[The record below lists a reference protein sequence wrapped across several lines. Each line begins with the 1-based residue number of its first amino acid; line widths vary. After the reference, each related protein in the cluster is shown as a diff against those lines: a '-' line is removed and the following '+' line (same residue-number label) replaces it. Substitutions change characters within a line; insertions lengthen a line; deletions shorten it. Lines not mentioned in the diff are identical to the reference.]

1 MWQSK
6 HWEMYEVCMYEV
18 LLMRLLSTVGTDIYF
33 MHLLSHGNDK
43 LCRLPERQCTDNA
56 YPHLLCHMFVL
67 LEKMLS
73 FVTLK
78 MLAEHTLAVKHL
90 GAPTLSPVKTD
101 LIISPACPH
110 IWMPADLQIKHAVC
124 SGGTS
129 FYLTDTHIDW
139 ELIVLLRL
147 QCPLGQ
153 WVIEWVG
160 GGQHKHLASPKN
172 KFQNNTD
179 TKTCQNVAISI
190 SLLWIRRS
198 CVQCWMVFHLIWFNV
213 SAWLTLSQ
221 DSGTWDVPIVFLD
234 YFNLFNKIWIF
245 GVPGSIHM
253 PCNIS
258 WYYILIFS
266 PTPTI

>member
-1 MWQSK
+1 MCISNISK
-6 HWEMYEVCMYEV
+6 KPCAAPCDRASTGKHCMYEVCMYEV

-129 FYLTDTHIDW
+129 FYLTWLRIDCTAEAAVSTGSVSDW
-139 ELIVLLRL
+139 MSGWRSTQAFGLPKKQIS
-147 QCPLGQ
+147 
-153 WVIEWVG
+153 VI
-160 GGQHKHLASPKN
+160 L
-172 KFQNNTD
+172 
-179 TKTCQNVAISI
+179 
-190 SLLWIRRS
+190 
-198 CVQCWMVFHLIWFNV
+198 
-213 SAWLTLSQ
+213 
-221 DSGTWDVPIVFLD
+221 
-234 YFNLFNKIWIF
+234 
-245 GVPGSIHM
+245 
-253 PCNIS
+253 
-258 WYYILIFS
+258 
-266 PTPTI
+266 

>member
-1 MWQSK
+1 MKCCSCASSPQLGLTFTLCIFFP
-6 HWEMYEVCMYEV
+6 MGMINY
-18 LLMRLLSTVGTDIYF
+18 VGYRKDSALIMLIHIYYATC
-33 MHLLSHGNDK
+33 
-43 LCRLPERQCTDNA
+43 LCCLK
-56 YPHLLCHMFVL
+56 
-67 LEKMLS
+67 KMLS

-101 LIISPACPH
+101 LIISPACPY

-172 KFQNNTD
+172 KFQ
-179 TKTCQNVAISI
+179 S
-190 SLLWIRRS
+190 
-198 CVQCWMVFHLIWFNV
+198 
-213 SAWLTLSQ
+213 
-221 DSGTWDVPIVFLD
+221 
-234 YFNLFNKIWIF
+234 YFSK
-245 GVPGSIHM
+245 
-253 PCNIS
+253 
-258 WYYILIFS
+258 Y
-266 PTPTI
+266 

>member
-1 MWQSK
+1 MSFPPLSDVYKQHKQKTMCCTMWQSK

-172 KFQNNTD
+172 KFQ
-179 TKTCQNVAISI
+179 S
-190 SLLWIRRS
+190 
-198 CVQCWMVFHLIWFNV
+198 
-213 SAWLTLSQ
+213 
-221 DSGTWDVPIVFLD
+221 
-234 YFNLFNKIWIF
+234 YFSK
-245 GVPGSIHM
+245 
-253 PCNIS
+253 
-258 WYYILIFS
+258 Y
-266 PTPTI
+266 

>member
-1 MWQSK
+1 MCISNISK
-6 HWEMYEVCMYEV
+6 KPCVAPCDRASTGKHCMYEV
-18 LLMRLLSTVGTDIYF
+18 LLMCLLSTVGTDIYF

-56 YPHLLCHMFVL
+56 HPHLLCHMFVL

-101 LIISPACPH
+101 LIISLACPH

-129 FYLTDTHIDW
+129 VYLTDTHIDW
-139 ELIVLLRL
+139 VLIVLLRL

-172 KFQNNTD
+172 KFQ
-179 TKTCQNVAISI
+179 S
-190 SLLWIRRS
+190 
-198 CVQCWMVFHLIWFNV
+198 
-213 SAWLTLSQ
+213 
-221 DSGTWDVPIVFLD
+221 
-234 YFNLFNKIWIF
+234 YFSK
-245 GVPGSIHM
+245 
-253 PCNIS
+253 
-258 WYYILIFS
+258 Y
-266 PTPTI
+266 